1 MTVRYFASLPGDAAA
16 KQKPRELDVQATA
29 PGSGKVTVK
38 IDGRA
43 HALDVSFQE
52 PGTLNL
58 LLDGEVRTAVVD
70 DRGDTLVV
78 HIDGVAI
85 AVEIADER
93 RLRMRQGASG
103 ASAEGKQTLTAP
115 MPGKVVKVL
124 AAVGAQVKAG
134 QGLVIIEAMKMEN
147 ELKSPKDGTVLEVAV
162 KEGQAVE
169 AGQKLLSVE

>member
-29 PGSGKVTVK
+29 PGKLSVK

-58 LLDGEVRTAVVD
+58 LLDGEVRTAVID
-70 DRGDTLVV
+70 DRGDTVVV
-78 HIDGVAI
+78 HIGGVAV

-93 RLRMRQGASG
+93 TLRRRQGAGG
-103 ASAEGKQTLTAP
+103 ASAEGKQTMVAP

-124 AAVGAQVKAG
+124 AAVGDAVKAG

-169 AGQKLLSVE
+169 AGQKLLAVE